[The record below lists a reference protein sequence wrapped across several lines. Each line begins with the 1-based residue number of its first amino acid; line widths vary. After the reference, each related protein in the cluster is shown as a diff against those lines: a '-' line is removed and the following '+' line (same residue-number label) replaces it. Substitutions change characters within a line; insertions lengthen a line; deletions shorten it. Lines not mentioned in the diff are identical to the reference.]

1 MIAQLLQQ
9 DERGMEALLL
19 HYGPLMRYIIA
30 PILPDPQDR
39 EECLSEVSMRVWS
52 RIAQFDPARGSW
64 NAWLTAV
71 TRSTALNYQ
80 RSAARHGGTQTLPE
94 GAPSPEEIVADVT
107 PWRRAMNR
115 ILFGMALCAITLNF
129 WCLNYILPAIGT
141 VLLLLGFR
149 TLRREN
155 RWLGGCFAVTV
166 IRAAC
171 FFATLILNT
180 TILQSAVFTPAVTTT
195 LTVINAVLLLALYFC
210 FWRGLLAVQKK
221 AGLPAQAGGALA
233 LIVWYALVCVLAA
246 VHYTGWIVPIA
257 MLVGYGCILRSL
269 YRLSG
274 ALDEAGYA
282 IAPGPVRVTD
292 RCLVLV
298 IAAVLG
304 IGCTLGYLF
313 GSSYRMDWQPADTS
327 KQTQTEAIRQQ
338 LLDLGFPEAVLN
350 DLTPEDIA
358 ACDGALR
365 VVVETEDYPV
375 NDGRNV
381 LWEAY
386 NEKHERYYVQDTV
399 YDVKELRLTG
409 VAVQLP
415 GERETW
421 MVFHHFLWTA
431 DPGFYGTEAIQ
442 IRPAYRSI
450 PEGWSAAGDVTG
462 RVLYDRDGQTFAAPY
477 ASLGAQT
484 FTANTVLWGEQTNT
498 DLFAAFS
505 LPRHAEHARG
515 YVAYSTTEALNG
527 YIFSSGEYYVHQQT
541 WLQYPAV
548 TAMEKRLTA
557 AWGDTGAFRTV
568 QDALQFYPADGQL
581 LR

>member
-1 MIAQLLQQ
+1 MREH
-9 DERGMEALLL
+9 ERESARDDAFEALL
-19 HYGPLMRYIIA
+19 A
-30 PILPDPQDR
+30 QSVAELP
-39 EECLSEVSMRVWS
+39 
-52 RIAQFDPARGSW
+52 
-64 NAWLTAV
+64 
-71 TRSTALNYQ
+71 
-80 RSAARHGGTQTLPE
+80 
-94 GAPSPEEIVADVT
+94 PEEIVADVT

-298 IAAVLG
+298 LAAVLG
-304 IGCTLGYLF
+304 IGGAQLKGQWRETSEIYTSQIDDYGNGIQQDFSNQADAAASLIRIASAVVGTDDADLQAAQTALDNWNEAADRKDANEQYTLNRQLYTAVDTLYTAAADEADSKAKGQLTDLYDSFVSSQMILDRETAAYNQEADSYLKLA
-313 GSSYRMDWQPADTS
+313 S
-327 KQTQTEAIRQQ
+327 
-338 LLDLGFPEAVLN
+338 GFPGGVQ
-350 DLTPEDIA
+350 A
-358 ACDGALR
+358 A
-365 VVVETEDYPV
+365 
-375 NDGRNV
+375 
-381 LWEAY
+381 
-386 NEKHERYYVQDTV
+386 
-399 YDVKELRLTG
+399 
-409 VAVQLP
+409 
-415 GERETW
+415 
-421 MVFHHFLWTA
+421 
-431 DPGFYGTEAIQ
+431 
-442 IRPAYRSI
+442 
-450 PEGWSAAGDVTG
+450 
-462 RVLYDRDGQTFAAPY
+462 
-477 ASLGAQT
+477 
-484 FTANTVLWGEQTNT
+484 LWGVKDIPTFE
-498 DLFAAFS
+498 
-505 LPRHAEHARG
+505 P
-515 YVAYSTTEALNG
+515 
-527 YIFSSGEYYVHQQT
+527 
-541 WLQYPAV
+541 
-548 TAMEKRLTA
+548 
-557 AWGDTGAFRTV
+557 
-568 QDALQFYPADGQL
+568 
-581 LR
+581 